1 MNNKIYIGNLPF
13 KMEPNELRDAFARFG
28 EITDLFLVKDRDT
41 GRLKGFGF
49 ITFANESAAHAA
61 LQMDGEKFGGRDLK
75 VSIAKD
81 REDREGGAAGGRGG
95 RGDRDSGGR
104 GDWRGA

>member
-13 KMEPNELRDAFARFG
+13 KLEPADLRSAFARFG

-49 ITFANESAAHAA
+49 ITFADASSAQAA
-61 LQMDGEKFGGRDLK
+61 LEMNEQEFGGRNLK
-75 VSIAKD
+75 VSIAKERDD
-81 REDREGGAAGGRGG
+81 RGEGGGGGSRG
-95 RGDRDSGGR
+95 RDRY
-104 GDWRGA
+104 

>member
-49 ITFANESAAHAA
+49 ITFANDSAAQAA

-81 REDREGGAAGGRGG
+81 REDRGGRSD
-95 RGDRDSGGR
+95 RG